1 MSQLLDYLSENIK
14 NNEQVLFKEKRQT
27 HNLDTIFKIVEKFI
41 IDRKLIFMVEPL
53 NNILPLDKQFY
64 NYDLTSPDYDFFSTT
79 AYDDVLLL
87 ANIFKQK
94 GYENIRAKSAIHDGT
109 YKLYVNYVP
118 VADITQMDPVLF
130 DQLSLNT
137 VVRDKI
143 NYSPIHFLR
152 MSMHLELSRPRG
164 DLTRWEKIL
173 KRLNILNEVFPFTIT
188 KCDSSID
195 FKLNKEKSKQ
205 VYSGIHSEL
214 VKESSKII
222 YIGEYA
228 INQYAQFFTKQYKTI
243 FQKNNKPTFVILHNE
258 PGVLIQRIRDKF
270 NSHNVMNKKID
281 EIDDVIPE
289 INNIFVDNALY
300 LVVIKPTGC
309 QNYNSIVKDKQTF
322 HIGTIDTI
330 LYYYF
335 LMIYVEFQ
343 RQTTFY
349 DNLMCVAFLMFN
361 IQTKIMTR
369 KSKLLNRFNLSCI
382 GNQVTF
388 EDIIDRKRR
397 KYDRLKHNKQSL
409 KYKKS
414 FLDYVPRSKKNSKT
428 LKRKSK
434 SKGKRILKN

>member
-1 MSQLLDYLSENIK
+1 MTQLFDYLTDNIK
-14 NNEQVLFKEKRQT
+14 INEQVLFKEKRQT
-27 HNLDTIFKIVEKFI
+27 HNLDRIFKVVEKFI
-41 IDRKLIFMVEPL
+41 IDKKLICYGGTAL
-53 NNILPLDKQFY
+53 NNILPLDRQFY

-79 AYDDVLLL
+79 AYEDVLLL
-87 ANIFKQK
+87 ANIFKEK

-118 VADITQMDPVLF
+118 VADITQMNSNLF
-130 DQLSLNT
+130 NQLSLNT

-143 NYSPIHFLR
+143 NYSPIHFLI

-173 KRLNILNEVFPFTIT
+173 KRLNILNDAYPFTIT
-188 KCDSSID
+188 KCETNINFDLNIQKDKSI
-195 FKLNKEKSKQ
+195 F
-205 VYSGIHSEL
+205 SGIQSIL
-214 VKESSKII
+214 VKESSNII
-222 YIGEYA
+222 FIGEYA
-228 INQYAQFFTKQYKTI
+228 INQYSQFFTKQYQTI
-243 FQKNNKPTFVILHNE
+243 IQKNNKPTFVILHNE
-258 PGVLIQRIRDKF
+258 PNTLIHDVRNKYTTQ
-270 NSHNVMNKKID
+270 NVINKKID

-289 INNIFVDNALY
+289 INNIFIDNSLY

-309 QNYNSIVKDKQTF
+309 QNYNSIIRNGQTY

-349 DNLMCVAFLMFN
+349 DNLMCIAFLMFN
-361 IQTKIMTR
+361 IQNKIINK

-388 EDIIDRKRR
+388 EDIIDKKRR

-414 FLDYVPRSKKNSKT
+414 FLDYVPRTKKNKT
-428 LKRKSK
+428 LKKKSK
-434 SKGKRILKN
+434 SKSKKLN